1 MMVVD
6 DFLRELEWEE
16 VLRGAGF
23 RTKPFSYHWHH
34 FKKQFTEAL
43 RWSPAT
49 QKMLPR
55 LEQQDWLQPY
65 LVEDKKI

>member
-1 MMVVD
+1 MVID
-6 DFLRELEWEE
+6 DFIRELEWEE
-16 VLRGAGF
+16 VLKEAGY
-23 RTKPFSYHWHH
+23 RTKAFSYHWHQ

-55 LEQQDWLQPY
+55 LEQQDWLLPY
-65 LVEDKKI
+65 LDEDKKI